1 MLSVFSLPVY
11 KIYIYRPKPKN
22 LPLTNPHSPKH
33 PTTSPPRLTFS
44 DMLRLGSSKPWPE
57 ALKQMTGTSHMDV
70 GPLVEYFQP
79 LLDWLEIQNAGHP
92 TGWTEECPQQE
103 LVEAA
108 QWLQDFDKKFEEIRV
123 ESTFADWNYT
133 SNITDETSAKS
144 VCPLFCLSAHTPSIV
159 FGTFLQTLPDLVTP
173 LKGHSLSPR
182 SCPPTRSAPSEMF
195 GY

>member
-1 MLSVFSLPVY
+1 
-11 KIYIYRPKPKN
+11 
-22 LPLTNPHSPKH
+22 
-33 PTTSPPRLTFS
+33 
-44 DMLRLGSSKPWPE
+44 MLRLGSSKPWPE

-70 GPLVEYFQP
+70 EPLVEYFQP

-144 VCPLFCLSAHTPSIV
+144 VCPLFYLSASPTPPPPQPPLSV
-159 FGTFLQTLPDLVTP
+159 CLPLPLPPCPLSDVTE
-173 LKGHSLSPR
+173 R
-182 SCPPTRSAPSEMF
+182 PTELLRTKH
-195 GY
+195 